1 MSTAKKLALIAAG
14 YALSVVG
21 GLVAVAVNEL
31 LIGEEVAQTSGGMVA
46 FGDVV
51 LFLFV
56 AGALGLAPTLFLL
69 KLSVEKAPRAVLAA
83 ELLLAAIGPLSWL
96 AVIHLTSGPTA
107 PSLPQAVRELLGLLI
122 GLVAIPRMVLGPVLL
137 VIEAATFY
145 LVRGRVARALLAVAM
160 LMDLI
165 PLGMFALH
173 LARATRY

>member
-14 YALSVVG
+14 YALSVAG

-46 FGDVV
+46 FGDMV

-56 AGALGLAPTLFLL
+56 AGALGLAPTLLLL

-96 AVIHLTSGPTA
+96 AVIHLTEPASSRRGIARFVHRLRCNPAHGFGP
-107 PSLPQAVRELLGLLI
+107 
-122 GLVAIPRMVLGPVLL
+122 GP
-137 VIEAATFY
+137 A
-145 LVRGRVARALLAVAM
+145 G
-160 LMDLI
+160 D
-165 PLGMFALH
+165 
-173 LARATRY
+173 